1 MRESSKES
9 SGVPLDSNLWT
20 KPEPGSAKKTFP
32 SESAANAAGVS
43 SFPGPSPLSPHAFR
57 NSNGGGCCGRGAG
70 SVFFAHD
77 KADNAVNKI
86 IHKHPRLQLDESN
99 WAGRKNLSPG
109 IVRSLRPNHTTCIRS
124 SFRQGKERI
133 G

>member
-43 SFPGPSPLSPHAFR
+43 SFPGPWPLSPHAFR
-57 NSNGGGCCGRGAG
+57 NSKGGSCNGMGAG
-70 SVFFAHD
+70 AVGFAHD
-77 KADNAVNKI
+77 KGPNVGPQINHEHAPPPMDGAKRG
-86 IHKHPRLQLDESN
+86 PRQT
-99 WAGRKNLSPG
+99 LS
-109 IVRSLRPNHTTCIRS
+109 S
-124 SFRQGKERI
+124 
-133 G
+133 